1 MSLIVPNINSIK
13 LAECTLRLLQSFKC
27 LVLNYYVRCSLCVD
41 LNTVYIPY
49 LPVFANLKLVPV
61 TDEPDKKVKYSM
73 HCLKRYSR
81 LTILEKKHNTKK
93 YSIKTVNCW
102 LTCFL
107 YVSTWDLRELAFR
120 RSCKKWYILLDKT
133 CCALRHYSGYFSE
146 CWASGL
152 VQLVKS

>member
-1 MSLIVPNINSIK
+1 MSLIMPNINSIK

-41 LNTVYIPY
+41 LNTVYIPC

-73 HCLKRYSR
+73 HWLKRYSR

-93 YSIKTVNCW
+93 VLNKDCKL
-102 LTCFL
+102 LTYLLFVCV
-107 YVSTWDLRELAFR
+107 YLRFKR
-120 RSCKKWYILLDKT
+120 IGFPKIL
-133 CCALRHYSGYFSE
+133 
-146 CWASGL
+146 
-152 VQLVKS
+152 